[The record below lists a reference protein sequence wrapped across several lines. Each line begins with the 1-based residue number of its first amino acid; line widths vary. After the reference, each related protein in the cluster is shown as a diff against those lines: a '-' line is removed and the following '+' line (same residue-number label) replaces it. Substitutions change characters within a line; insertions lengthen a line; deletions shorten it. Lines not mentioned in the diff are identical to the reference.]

1 MARGEDISFP
11 TIGFEVSGEE
21 SSESENDEDEECH
34 NNNRNK
40 KQKELRLLADE
51 PYYTS
56 KF

>member
-34 NNNRNK
+34 RPAGTAKNK

-51 PYYTS
+51 PYY
-56 KF
+56 F